1 MTKIRKFFSEIS
13 LELQK
18 TTWPWNPKETGF
30 KKYKELVDSTIVVIV
45 AMIFLGA
52 FVALWDTVMLA
63 VMRVLTGTR

>member
-1 MTKIRKFFSEIS
+1 MSSIKKLFSEIV

-30 KKYKELVDSTIVVIV
+30 KKYKELTDATIVVIL

-52 FVALWDTVMLA
+52 FVAFCDTIMIGVMQ
-63 VMRVLTGTR
+63 VLTGM